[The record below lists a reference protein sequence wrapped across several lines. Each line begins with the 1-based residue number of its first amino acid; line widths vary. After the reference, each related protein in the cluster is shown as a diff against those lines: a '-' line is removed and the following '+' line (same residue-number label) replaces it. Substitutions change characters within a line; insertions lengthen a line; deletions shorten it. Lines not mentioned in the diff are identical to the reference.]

1 MKKQIFILILSILLI
16 SACKKE
22 KNESNGSGNNN
33 QQLQLT
39 SYPLAIGN
47 SWKYYSEMHLVNS
60 LGNSIQDDYYDMI
73 WEVVSD
79 TIIHGLVCSKVSQV
93 DSNYNGSVY
102 AAHTYYTNKPD
113 GFYGV
118 AVEDQGSMLYLRT
131 SEQAAR
137 TRFDLLGSFGNK
149 FLTTDSVYVPDTSL
163 KFLKFPSNINDIWFS
178 YEYNGPGGD
187 VVKRKYIK
195 DTVLTTNAGI
205 FNCIKLR
212 LFWDNDNN
220 NLPDSGRSEI
230 YQYFSSKGLIK
241 EEWNEA
247 VIFGG
252 GLAIDSLH
260 RITKLVHVNF

>member
-1 MKKQIFILILSILLI
+1 MKRHIHFLFFFFLLI
-16 SACKKE
+16 GACKKD
-22 KNESNGSGNNN
+22 KIQNGSGSAP
-33 QQLQLT
+33 QLQLT
-39 SYPLAIGN
+39 SYPLSIGN

-60 LGNSIQDDYYDMI
+60 LGNSIQDDYYDI
-73 WEVVSD
+73 FWEVVSD
-79 TIIHGLVCSKVSQV
+79 TIIHGLVCSKISQV

-131 SEQAAR
+131 SEEAAR

-230 YQYFSSKGLIK
+230 YQYFSSK
-241 EEWNEA
+241 A
-247 VIFGG
+247 
-252 GLAIDSLH
+252 
-260 RITKLVHVNF
+260 